1 MSLPPI
7 VAKIT
12 ADTSELSKGLGDA
25 TTRLRTFAK
34 VGGAAVGAVG
44 VAMVALTKASLSN
57 IDANTKQARSLGLTH
72 DALKRMALVA
82 NEAGVETGQLTSML
96 GLMQRNIDALAE
108 GTKAQVEAFKRL
120 GLSIS
125 DLQGLSPDEQF
136 ARIAEAL
143 DKISDPTQKTALA
156 MDVFGR
162 SGRNAINMLDSYRAK
177 TQEAATFQERFGI
190 AVRQSTAESI
200 ERANDAVGRLG
211 MVMEG
216 LGNRLAGLVAPAIEA
231 TANGLINFA
240 ATVLGIRVEL
250 EQFFGTLEMARASL
264 GEDLFLKIMGRPDLI
279 RDHAPS
285 IAAVVNEMDQL
296 QTIAVALAPQ
306 LKTFAD
312 ELKGIDADATRLARI
327 ELEGLADSIKQADED
342 LKNGII
348 TQEQYNFELQHTIER
363 AWEIVK
369 ANEAINNSNFSNA
382 FANIATLA
390 KRYLEA
396 AKAAAQ
402 ARANIQAAL
411 FEQSPAGQAMGSYA
425 GRGTTSDRSIIVP
438 EGPAPQVGGGVAR
451 SGGGGGSLRDALAER
466 LETLIE
472 GLQTEAEVINAWY
485 EAGQQTLEDALA
497 RKLLTE
503 DEYRQQRERLEEEHQ
518 RRMGEI
524 RKAGEE
530 FGIQTVLGAGEEILQ
545 AIGQTN
551 EQALRIAKI
560 FGAAQALI
568 SAYQGAAEAL
578 KLPFPKNLAAAAT
591 VLAKGISF
599 VNAIRG
605 AGKGG
610 ATSAGSAATGA
621 SAPQQNVQ
629 TLNFT
634 LVNDS
639 FGIGQNIVRQIA
651 SQLNEAQR
659 NGNTLIRATVS

>member
-34 VGGAAVGAVG
+34 VGGAAVASVG

-136 ARIAEAL
+136 ARIADAL
-143 DKISDPTQKTALA
+143 NNISDPTQKTALA
-156 MDVFGR
+156 MDVFGK
-162 SGRNAINMLDSYRAK
+162 SGRNAINMLDNYRSK
-177 TQEAATFQERFGI
+177 TQDAATFQERFGI
-190 AVRQSTAESI
+190 AVRQSTAEGI
-200 ERANDAVGRLG
+200 EAANDAVGRLG
-211 MVMEG
+211 MIMEG
-216 LGNRLAGLVAPAIEA
+216 LGNRIAGFVAPAIERV
-231 TANGLINFA
+231 ANGLITFA
-240 ATVLGIRVEL
+240 GNVLGIRVEL
-250 EQFFGTLEMARASL
+250 EQFFGTLENARSSL
-264 GEDLFLKIMGRPDLI
+264 GEDLFLKILGRPDLI
-279 RDHAPS
+279 RDHADS
-285 IAAVVNEMDQL
+285 LDAVVGEMDQL
-296 QTIAVALAPQ
+296 QIIAVSLAPQ

-312 ELKGIDADATRLARI
+312 ELKDIDADGTRLARI

-348 TQEQYNFELQHTIER
+348 TQEQYNIELQHTIER

-369 ANEAINNSNFSNA
+369 ANEAINNSDFSNA

-411 FEQSPAGQAMGSYA
+411 FEQSPAGQAMAKYA
-425 GRGTTSDRSIIVP
+425 GRGTVSDQPIIVP
-438 EGPAPQVGGGVAR
+438 KAPAVQGGV
-451 SGGGGGSLRDALAER
+451 SSPGKTGSGSLRDALAER

-472 GLQTEAEVINAWY
+472 GLQTETEVINTWY
-485 EAGQQTLEDALA
+485 QTSQQTLEDALA

-518 RRMGEI
+518 RRMGAI
-524 RKAGEE
+524 RKSGED
-530 FGIQTVLGAGEEILQ
+530 FGVQTVLGAGEEILQ
-545 AIGQTN
+545 AIGQNN
-551 EQALRIAKI
+551 EEALRIAKI

-578 KLPFPKNLAAAAT
+578 KLPFPANLAAAAT
-591 VLAKGISF
+591 VIAKGIGF

-605 AGKGG
+605 AGKGS
-610 ATSAGSAATGA
+610 AASAGSASSGA